1 MGTSVL
7 HSEFWRMMY
16 LLTILLAASAF
27 AVDLD
32 RRMRFPEPEGIC
44 MDVGTMNALCVKDS
58 PVADRFHAAAKD
70 CFGGDEEASASRLG
84 GRRNRTCLSFDKLLE
99 KIDEDFKEDAC
110 FYTHLGW
117 LNETGGINNAT
128 IYEDVSSLDSGLLQG
143 ISEQEI
149 EDCVTAKMSAMSKSR
164 RWRRC
169 QKQYSDDEKQVLGE
183 LATGITG
190 FKCFEHVFNKAC
202 RNFVKDTYIAP
213 FMANAFG
220 TGGPTIARRR

>member
-70 CFGGDEEASASRLG
+70 CFGGDEEASARRMG

-99 KIDEDFKEDAC
+99 KIDEDFQEDAC

-128 IYEDVSSLDSGLLQG
+128 IYEDVSSLDSRLLQG
-143 ISEQEI
+143 ISEQMTRSR
-149 EDCVTAKMSAMSKSR
+149 CWVSWLPGSQASNASSMSSTKPAATSSR
-164 RWRRC
+164 IPTLPPLW
-169 QKQYSDDEKQVLGE
+169 QTPLGPAAPP
-183 LATGITG
+183 LPGGDRNFRMGITYEM
-190 FKCFEHVFNKAC
+190 K
-202 RNFVKDTYIAP
+202 TL
-213 FMANAFG
+213 
-220 TGGPTIARRR
+220 